1 MTQATELVYRDI
13 SVIEGVAHVEQQY
26 TANDLKN
33 VTCFSDL
40 HEICDANITLPFH
53 EDCNDSAWMA
63 FANAVIEAFDQ
74 KYLPARQS
82 A

>member
-1 MTQATELVYRDI
+1 MANEQVYREMTVADG
-13 SVIEGVAHVEQQY
+13 VTYIEQNY

-40 HEICDANITLPFH
+40 HEICDANMTLPFH
-53 EDCNDSAWMA
+53 DDCNDETWMA
-63 FANAVIEAFDQ
+63 FANAIIKAFDQ
-74 KYLPARQS
+74 KYHSVERS